1 MAKAN
6 YPIDPIE
13 QVRRGKAR
21 YCRFV
26 DTRQWDELAALFVPE
41 PTIEMLDPDGNTI
54 AAFSRREEFASVV
67 RNFLDGARSSHHL
80 HNAEIDI
87 VSEREITAIWAME
100 DIVVNPDPGPIG
112 QRGCTATA
120 TIKRRGSAP
129 PMVGASRG
137 WSCAAPSSKSPR
149 IKGISP

>member
-1 MAKAN
+1 MHVMAKAN

-100 DIVVNPDPGPIG
+100 DIVVNPAPRADQPARLHGYGHYHETWVHSAEGWRIARL
-112 QRGCTATA
+112 QLRR
-120 TIKRRGSAP
+120 TILEITP
-129 PMVGASRG
+129 Q
-137 WSCAAPSSKSPR
+137 
-149 IKGISP
+149 

>member
-26 DTRQWDELAALFVPE
+26 DTRDELAALFVPE

-54 AAFSRREEFASVV
+54 AAFSRREEFASAV
-67 RNFLDGARSSHHL
+67 RNFLDGARSRHHL
-80 HNAEIDI
+80 HNDEIDI
-87 VSEREITAIWAME
+87 VSERENHRDLGDGRHRRQSRSRTRSASA
-100 DIVVNPDPGPIG
+100 DARLLPLSRDVGPHTRWLG
-112 QRGCTATA
+112 HHAAG
-120 TIKRRGSAP
+120 
-129 PMVGASRG
+129 
-137 WSCAAPSSKSPR
+137 AAPHHPR
-149 IKGISP
+149 NHPELKEYPHD